1 MPAWQTGTQTKHWK
15 QAGAQSNVY
24 QCVHD
29 ARMSQRTSVCPH
41 HILTAL
47 TSLTAWVQLCHSRLL
62 APLRPVHARSSLM
75 QPCTSSSA
83 STAATASAVDIG
95 LCSPRPRLLAY
106 RRLHA

>member
-1 MPAWQTGTQTKHWK
+1 MPAWQTGTQTKHRK

-47 TSLTAWVQLCHSRLL
+47 THCLGAALPFQ
-62 APLRPVHARSSLM
+62 AAG
-75 QPCTSSSA
+75 
-83 STAATASAVDIG
+83 TAAP
-95 LCSPRPRLLAY
+95 CPRTQQPDAALHLLVGQHH
-106 RRLHA
+106 RHGICR